1 MTAVEGY
8 AELLMDEAFDREH
21 ADLRERLDAKRRAT
35 GPIAALLRRLIGLG
49 LKRRQYERGKAFF
62 AAIAAARGTGAAGAV
77 WESPEHLPTNAE
89 LDEPE
94 RWLAR
99 VA

>member
-1 MTAVEGY
+1 
-8 AELLMDEAFDREH
+8 MDEAFDRES

-35 GPIAALLRRLIGLG
+35 GPIAALIRRLIGLG
-49 LKRRQYERGKAFF
+49 LKRRQYERGRAFF
-62 AAIAAARGTGAAGAV
+62 EAVAAAGGTEAAAAV
-77 WESPEHLPTNAE
+77 WERPEHLPTDAE

-94 RWLAR
+94 RWLVR